1 MTNFRTK
8 TRTLIIAIMLAI
20 VSIACFLFASVSLNQ
35 SVSAEE
41 QTYTINY
48 VDQAGKLIK
57 TETTTLG
64 NLSGADKEGYTANYS
79 VVHNAITALPFQEI
93 DLTQPILFHNAN
105 GGVSIVGGD
114 KEFLDWYDINQ
125 PKQSY
130 ESEAF
135 YEKLKKEWGFNQY
148 HIVYEN
154 EYSLR
159 IYFYLDNSLGEQLV
173 VKVKLGENIYELQ
186 GLSAE
191 SSDYG
196 VTIEE
201 RTYGGLS
208 MGLYIYDYSHYDSV
222 QILEINGITP
232 EKYETAKALN
242 EITAED
248 AIEGVITVRANY
260 TAVEVAEPTPT
271 PNEPTT
277 DGNTEPTADKPNA
290 FVSFFKDNA
299 NTLKTQFTALG
310 NADFN
315 TALTTG
321 WQIYA
326 VLGAGLIVLIA
337 IITSIISAL
346 RPKKCRRR

>member
-1 MTNFRTK
+1 MKTK
-8 TRTLIIAIMLAI
+8 TLTKNLIIAIMLATVCI
-20 VSIACFLFASVSLNQ
+20 ESFALSLMHFNA
-35 SVSAEE
+35 SAE
-41 QTYTINY
+41 TMYLVNY
-48 VDQAGKLIK
+48 VDQAGRLIK
-57 TETTTLG
+57 TETTTIG

-79 VVHNAITALPFQEI
+79 VVHSTITALPFQEI

-125 PKQSY
+125 PQTSW

-148 HIVYEN
+148 HIIYEN

-186 GLSAE
+186 GLSEEA
-191 SSDYG
+191 SNYG

-208 MGLYIYDYSHYDSV
+208 MGLYFYDYSHYDSV

-277 DGNTEPTADKPNA
+277 DDSTEPTADKPNA

-346 RPKKCRRR
+346 RPKKRRRR